1 MDKEPVYIYTKLTA
15 SHDAPLAAI
24 ILANLK
30 RFHLDIPGTA
40 YYDKSLDRL
49 STFYD
54 CPGRYYLVL
63 LREGRVMGGVGL
75 AECEAFSDPACC
87 ELQKL
92 YLADEAKGQGISYE
106 LMQRIEEKARET
118 GYKRMYLET
127 HTNLQAAI
135 HLYERCGYRETERP
149 EGVVHS
155 TMNRFYIK
163 EL

>member
-1 MDKEPVYIYTKLTA
+1 M
-15 SHDAPLAAI
+15 
-24 ILANLK
+24 
-30 RFHLDIPGTA
+30 
-40 YYDKSLDRL
+40 
-49 STFYD
+49 
-54 CPGRYYLVL
+54 
-63 LREGRVMGGVGL
+63 GL